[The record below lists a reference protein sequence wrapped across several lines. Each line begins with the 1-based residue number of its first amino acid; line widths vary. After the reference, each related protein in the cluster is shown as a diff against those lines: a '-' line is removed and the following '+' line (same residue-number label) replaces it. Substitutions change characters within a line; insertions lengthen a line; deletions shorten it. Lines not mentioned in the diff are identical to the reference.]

1 MPHSGN
7 PRAGGAVF
15 HWTEDF
21 FTGFWSQMQKAAP
34 MTEMAAEEAR
44 VLRKILKLRRGS
56 RVADVPCGD
65 GRISLELARAGC
77 RVVGVDACEPSVRR
91 ARRQFRNAGLPGT
104 FHHGDMRN
112 LRLPREFNA
121 VINWWGSFG
130 YFDDETNRQVLK
142 GFADILVSGGRV
154 LIDQVNRERILRQ
167 FMKKVVSEDYYGV
180 RVTTSNSWDTRRQR
194 INGSWL
200 FERGGKRTRR
210 RSSIRLYT
218 PAQMET
224 LMKSAGLALEF
235 FCDGTTGLPFT
246 RGSRRMSAVG
256 RKL

>member
-1 MPHSGN
+1 MPHSGS
-7 PRAGGAVF
+7 PRTGGAMA

-21 FTGFWSQMQKAAP
+21 FTGFWSDMQKAAP
-34 MTEMAAEEAR
+34 MTDAAAEEAR
-44 VLRKILKLRRGS
+44 VLRRILRLRKGS

-91 ARRQFRNAGLPGT
+91 ARRQFRKAGLPGT
-104 FHHGDMRN
+104 FHHGDMRD
-112 LRLPREFNA
+112 LGLPREFNA

-130 YFDDETNRQVLK
+130 YFDDDTNLEVLR
-142 GFADILVSGGRV
+142 GFADILVPGGRV
-154 LIDQVNRERILRQ
+154 LIDQVNRERVLRQ
-167 FMKKVVSEDYYGV
+167 FLKMVSFENFGV
-180 RVTTSNSWDTRRQR
+180 KVTTRNSWDAKRQR

-218 PAQMET
+218 PSQMEA
-224 LMKSAGLALEF
+224 LMESAGLTLEF
-235 FCDGTTGLPFT
+235 ICDGKTGLPFT